1 MKSRGLKALSK
12 GLEFSQLEILP
23 WAEARIF
30 LPRSVS
36 PTQYGPYRSLNAPWQ
51 VEPLQEIANDENES
65 VVLIKANGVGGS
77 TIGTVSL
84 CYFIDQDPGA
94 AIWVSATQDLIKD
107 YSRDTLFPILRN
119 VTGIDEDALNDRT
132 TASTYEVRLPAMTL
146 LLGWG
151 GSEGKGEQKHVRFL
165 YLDEFEIYPDM
176 VSKFEARTTR
186 QFNSRKIYIT
196 KPRFEDGISSKKY
209 HETDQREWH
218 WSCLKCNAPLP
229 LKFKGHVAFEK
240 FYHATGEPDWG
251 RIFKTV
257 RFVCPNCAHEHFES
271 DELHNHIINRERS
284 RWIPQRP
291 DANKDLTRKKVGF
304 RWNAMLLHLID
315 GIPAWQKITQ
325 EFIQAEDIFTRT
337 GLILDLQDFIFKRM
351 GEWWKEGQ
359 QHEKK
364 ALSLSAYSIKDP
376 VSAEWDEIALTVD
389 TQETHYWW
397 MACGWKYTGAARLLG
412 CGMFLDEGEILAKQK
427 ELGLRGPQY
436 VFVDAAWSPGRRV
449 QKMCARHDWT
459 ALVGTDRDGF
469 DHITNRKDHRG
480 NPVIIRKI
488 YSREKHIDVG
498 IGTRE
503 AGRAFCAQYD
513 FASDVCEGM
522 VQERL
527 DRKELNFEIP
537 EDVPKEFREHM
548 VGVHREPVTVRSTGE
563 KKWIWK
569 TVGPNHLR
577 DCLKE
582 QIVFAAMA
590 KCITIDVQQG
600 ESNAKERQ
608 DALRS

>member
-412 CGMFLDEGEILAKQK
+412 CGMLLETF
-427 ELGLRGPQY
+427 
-436 VFVDAAWSPGRRV
+436 
-449 QKMCARHDWT
+449 
-459 ALVGTDRDGF
+459 GF
-469 DHITNRKDHRG
+469 
-480 NPVIIRKI
+480 
-488 YSREKHIDVG
+488 S
-498 IGTRE
+498 
-503 AGRAFCAQYD
+503 
-513 FASDVCEGM
+513 
-522 VQERL
+522 
-527 DRKELNFEIP
+527 
-537 EDVPKEFREHM
+537 
-548 VGVHREPVTVRSTGE
+548 
-563 KKWIWK
+563 
-569 TVGPNHLR
+569 
-577 DCLKE
+577 
-582 QIVFAAMA
+582 
-590 KCITIDVQQG
+590 
-600 ESNAKERQ
+600 
-608 DALRS
+608 